1 MGIQAD
7 ALFSKTQQHVLALL
21 FCQPE
26 KAFYLKEIIDW
37 AKSGT
42 GTVQRELSKLEQAD
56 LLRSWKVGHQRF
68 YQANETS
75 PIFSELCGIVN
86 KTFGLVGVLQK
97 ALNPIHANICLAF
110 VYGSIA
116 RGSGRA
122 NSDIDL
128 LVVGDVS
135 HQVLLELLRAVE
147 TELGRTINPTLYTE
161 AEFRSRIEAGKSFI
175 IRVLAQPKWFVIGS
189 EENLN
194 DFGSAQ

>member
-1 MGIQAD
+1 M
-7 ALFSKTQQHVLALL
+7 
-21 FCQPE
+21 
-26 KAFYLKEIIDW
+26 
-37 AKSGT
+37 
-42 GTVQRELSKLEQAD
+42 
-56 LLRSWKVGHQRF
+56 
-68 YQANETS
+68 
-75 PIFSELCGIVN
+75 N

-116 RGSGRA
+116 KGSERA

-175 IRVLAQPKWFVIGS
+175 IRVLAQPKRFVIGS
-189 EENLN
+189 EDNLN